1 MHALA
6 RTRALLRGFVILGA
20 CAGLRAASAQKI
32 PRPKVPDAIQAV
44 PGEEAVL
51 AAHASGSQ
59 IYNCQRGED
68 GKFTWT
74 LKAPDAEL
82 KDQKG
87 NVIGSHFAGPSWKLT
102 DGSEVT
108 GKVLAHA
115 DSDDSNS
122 IPWLLVKAVGHT
134 GNGLLAG
141 VTTIQRINTHDGNP
155 PAKGCDE
162 AHRGTETK
170 SAYTADYY
178 FYGLDRE
185 AKQ

>member
-20 CAGLRAASAQKI
+20 CVGLRAASAQKI

-44 PGEEAVL
+44 PGE
-51 AAHASGSQ
+51 
-59 IYNCQRGED
+59 D

-74 LKAPDAEL
+74 LKAPEAEL

-178 FYGLDRE
+178 FYALDRE

>member
-1 MHALA
+1 M
-6 RTRALLRGFVILGA
+6 GFVILGA
-20 CAGLRAASAQKI
+20 CVGLRAASAQKI
-32 PRPKVPDAIQAV
+32 PRPKFRMQFRRSPAKKPFWPRTPPDRNLYL
-44 PGEEAVL
+44 PTRRRR
-51 AAHASGSQ
+51 Q
-59 IYNCQRGED
+59 IHLD
-68 GKFTWT
+68 
-74 LKAPDAEL
+74 LKAPEAEL